1 MRVTKE
7 LKRWFLNNKGLT
19 LNQKIN
25 NRGIMYD
32 NHYMILEQPIH
43 KSKLEIGKLKQ
54 FSVIQYRNKS
64 NPKHFRENAK
74 NLYIKL
80 TH

>member
-19 LNQKIN
+19 LNQIIN

-32 NHYMILEQPIH
+32 HHYMVLDQPIR
-43 KSKLEIGKLKQ
+43 KSKLENGNLKQ
-54 FSVIQYRNKS
+54 FIVIQYRNKS
-64 NPKHFRENAK
+64 NPEAFMVRAAH
-74 NLYIKL
+74 LYIKL